1 MKIDPIINDDNTL
14 EQITSDLPTS
24 NKRCFTLTASSS
36 LVNGL
41 KFALGAGA
49 WQAVYNKQGITYS
62 ENPLLYSS
70 CCLLT
75 GLADSSVTVVIDAVL
90 IGLHSKGFTLD
101 TLKQLIKNWAY
112 YTGVSGLWQP
122 MVDLGAVF
130 GKLIVDSDTSADVCS
145 GLFIFTS
152 YTILYQLM
160 RRCDTSAPYALTAG
174 LAETGFFICGPLTL
188 PSSPAGSRTVL
199 YSMGFSAIGATLG
212 EGSAFFAHK
221 IKRKNHQPLINGI
234 TDEKLLIP
242 KLSPLS
248 DDAENPRPRPTPC
261 QCIIL

>member
-1 MKIDPIINDDNTL
+1 MKIDPIIND

-24 NKRCFTLTASSS
+24 NKRCLTLTAPSS
-36 LVNGL
+36 LVNVL

-49 WQAVYNKQGITYS
+49 WQAVYNNQGITYS
-62 ENPLLYSS
+62 ENALLYSS

-75 GLADSSVTVVIDAVL
+75 GLADSSVTAVIDAVL
-90 IGLHSKGFTLD
+90 IGLHRKGFTRD

-112 YTGVSGLWQP
+112 YTGVSGLWLP
-122 MVDLGAVF
+122 TLDLGAVF
-130 GKLIVDSDTSADVCS
+130 GRLIVDSDMSANVGS
-145 GLFIFTS
+145 GLFIFLG

-160 RRCDTSAPYALTAG
+160 RRCDASAPYALTAG

-212 EGSAFFAHK
+212 EGPAFFAHK

-242 KLSPLS
+242 ELSPRS
-248 DDAENPRPRPTPC
+248 DAPENLHPRSTPC